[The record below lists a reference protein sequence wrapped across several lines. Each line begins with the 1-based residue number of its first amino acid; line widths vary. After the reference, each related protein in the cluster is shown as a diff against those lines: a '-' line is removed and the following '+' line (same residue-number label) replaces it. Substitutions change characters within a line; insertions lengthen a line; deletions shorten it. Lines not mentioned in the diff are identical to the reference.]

1 MQLLR
6 LPTDVVVS
14 PTLTPAVHVV
24 ARWRRTTRCDRS
36 VQSLPSP
43 LGEDEVDGERRGAE
57 LEQVAALR
65 PRSVGLQQ
73 LGAQGVRFS
82 DLYTGR
88 TLLAEEHEEV
98 ADATELTGAGDAP

>member
-1 MQLLR
+1 LQ
-6 LPTDVVVS
+6 
-14 PTLTPAVHVV
+14 
-24 ARWRRTTRCDRS
+24 
-36 VQSLPSP
+36 
-43 LGEDEVDGERRGAE
+43 
-57 LEQVAALR
+57 

-82 DLYTGR
+82 DLHTGR